1 MTEIEKSRQTFS
13 DTCEEIF
20 AIWINKPG
28 NYMMPLLYE
37 ACIASWQIKNPDRKV
52 VVYTDTTEL
61 KYNLLSKDTTETRL
75 IDEYFPGLL
84 SEAEDI
90 TKEAPEGM
98 RFAHMSDYVRYVILA
113 NFGGIYIDC
122 DLFCLQNIDD
132 LISQCEKEHTPIIM
146 AYEDKLRICNAFM
159 ANIEEDGRNFYLDI
173 VDNYKRRYVK
183 SSYTYNSIK
192 YPMLL
197 KNRYRGEIY
206 ICPFKEGF
214 FYPNW
219 EQNSNGDLDLL
230 KQEECPL
237 SGWGVHLYNTDIKWK
252 EIRALIADNL
262 MTDNLKWWI
271 VKDLN
276 ECMEKY
282 QDLMAKSDTRDIFKD
297 KKLVYGLTQLY
308 GEKYLDQFR
317 KE

>member
-1 MTEIEKSRQTFS
+1 MRREVVDIDKHTYDEV
-13 DTCEEIF
+13 F

-37 ACIASWQIKNPDRKV
+37 ACIASWQVKNPGRKV

-61 KYNLLSKDTTETRL
+61 KFNLLSKDTTETRVL
-75 IDEYFPGLL
+75 DDYFPNLL
-84 SEAEDI
+84 NIAGEI
-90 TKEAPEGM
+90 TKDAPDGM
-98 RFAHMSDYVRYVILA
+98 RFAHMSDYIRYVIL
-113 NFGGIYIDC
+113 FERGGIYIDC
-122 DLFCLQNIDD
+122 DLMCLQNIED
-132 LISQCEKEHTPIIM
+132 LIDTCRANNTPIVM

-159 ANIEEDGRNFYLDI
+159 ANLGAGGDDFYSDI
-173 VDNYKRRYVK
+173 VANYEKRYVK

-197 KNRYRGEIY
+197 KNRYADKIY

-219 EQNSNGDLDLL
+219 EQNSNGDLNLL
-230 KQEECPL
+230 KTPDCLL

-252 EIRALIADNL
+252 EVREVIAKNL
-262 MTDNLKWWI
+262 MTDNLNWWI
-271 VKDLN
+271 IKDLTD
-276 ECMEKY
+276 CMEKY
-282 QDLMAKSDTRDIFKD
+282 QDLMAKSETRDILKD
-297 KKLVYGLTQLY
+297 KKLVYGLTELY

>member
-1 MTEIEKSRQTFS
+1 MNRKVV
-13 DTCEEIF
+13 DTDKHTYDEIF

-37 ACIASWQIKNPDRKV
+37 ACIASWQVKNPGRKV

-61 KYNLLSKDTTETRL
+61 KFNLLSKDTTETRVL
-75 IDEYFPGLL
+75 DDYFPELL
-84 SEAEDI
+84 NRAREI
-90 TKEAPEGM
+90 TKDAPEGM
-98 RFAHMSDYVRYVILA
+98 RFAHMSDYIRYVIL
-113 NFGGIYIDC
+113 FEVGGIYIDC
-122 DLFCLQNIDD
+122 DLMCLQNIDD
-132 LISQCEKEHTPIIM
+132 LINACRANNTPIVM

-159 ANIEEDGRNFYLDI
+159 ANLGAGGDDFYSDI
-173 VDNYKRRYVK
+173 ITNYEKRYVK

-197 KNRYRGEIY
+197 KNKYADKIY

-219 EQNSNGDLDLL
+219 EQNANGDLSLL
-230 KQEECPL
+230 KTPDCML

-252 EIRALIADNL
+252 EVRDVIAKNL
-262 MTDNLKWWI
+262 MTDNLNWWI
-271 VKDLN
+271 IKDLTD
-276 ECMEKY
+276 CMEKY
-282 QDLMAKSDTRDIFKD
+282 QDLMATSETRDIFKD
-297 KKLVYGLTQLY
+297 KKLVYGLTELY